1 MPYYPAHPP
10 LEREGE
16 MNATDFLDMIL
27 DKHHGGYLPEEES
40 ERDPLWE
47 KDRIESLSNGYAWT
61 DDIDK

>member
-1 MPYYPAHPP
+1 
-10 LEREGE
+10 

-27 DKHHGGYLPEEES
+27 DKHHGGYIPVDDG

-47 KDRIESLSNGYAWT
+47 RDRIEPLGNGCAWI